1 MAEKIEVSDDLSEWE
16 QIQVPFPQTRPSVP
30 QPASP
35 WQNDAV
41 LVRDDDDDNR
51 GRDVEPPLSPVVP
64 PHPHEPNS
72 PSPSSSSSSPTPPPA
87 SPPSP
92 PAAAAVPSSSSSTN
106 AKRDEEATRRR
117 SDSRL
122 VAAREIGK
130 RFRLRLGILS
140 AEVLRAASKVCNYR
154 IIVGRFWSIASVT
167 GVVTAVLLSLCL
179 LYLKLKP
186 RWRTRIKLRDD
197 RERLILLLK
206 DKDEVSCFS
215 IVPDFTVN
223 CYSWITSQRWN
234 FKNSKHISA
243 NLIVMNMN
251 L

>member
-1 MAEKIEVSDDLSEWE
+1 MAEKTVVSDDLSEWE

-30 QPASP
+30 QQPD
-35 WQNDAV
+35 DAV
-41 LVRDDDDDNR
+41 VVRDNDDDNC
-51 GRDVEPPLSPVVP
+51 GGDVEPPLSPVVP

-72 PSPSSSSSSPTPPPA
+72 PSPSSSSSSPTP
-87 SPPSP
+87 PPSP

-154 IIVGRFWSIASVT
+154 MIVGRFWSIASVT
-167 GVVTAVLLSLCL
+167 GVVTTVLLSLCL

-186 RWRTRIKLRDD
+186 RWRTRITLRDD
-197 RERLILLLK
+197 RERLILLLN
-206 DKDEVSCFS
+206 DKDEKISQLLVQIAEMNEALSVRRR
-215 IVPDFTVN
+215 VPVL
-223 CYSWITSQRWN
+223 R
-234 FKNSKHISA
+234 
-243 NLIVMNMN
+243 VG
-251 L
+251 

>member
-1 MAEKIEVSDDLSEWE
+1 MAEKTEVSDDLSEWE

-30 QPASP
+30 QPAY
-35 WQNDAV
+35 DAAV
-41 LVRDDDDDNR
+41 VRDNDYDNR
-51 GRDVEPPLSPVVP
+51 GGDVEPPLCPVIP
-64 PHPHEPNS
+64 PRPHEPNS

-92 PAAAAVPSSSSSTN
+92 PAAAAAAVPSSSSSTN

-140 AEVLRAASKVCNYR
+140 AEVLRAASKVCKHR
-154 IIVGRFWSIASVT
+154 MIVGRFWSIASVT

-186 RWRTRIKLRDD
+186 RWRTRIKLLDD

-206 DKDEVSCFS
+206 DKDEVGCFS
-215 IVPDFTVN
+215 KVPDFTVN
-223 CYSWITSQRWN
+223 C
-234 FKNSKHISA
+234 
-243 NLIVMNMN
+243 
-251 L
+251 

>member
-1 MAEKIEVSDDLSEWE
+1 MAEKTEVSDDLSEWE

-30 QPASP
+30 QPAH
-35 WQNDAV
+35 DAAV
-41 LVRDDDDDNR
+41 VRDNDYDNR
-51 GRDVEPPLSPVVP
+51 GGDVEPPLCPVIP
-64 PHPHEPNS
+64 PRPHEPNS

-92 PAAAAVPSSSSSTN
+92 PAAAAAAVPSSSSSTN

-122 VAAREIGK
+122 AAAREIGK

-140 AEVLRAASKVCNYR
+140 AEVLRAASKVCKHR
-154 IIVGRFWSIASVT
+154 MIVGRFWSIASVT

-186 RWRTRIKLRDD
+186 RWRTRIKLLDD

-206 DKDEVSCFS
+206 DKDEVGCFS
-215 IVPDFTVN
+215 KVPDFTVN
-223 CYSWITSQRWN
+223 C
-234 FKNSKHISA
+234 
-243 NLIVMNMN
+243 
-251 L
+251 